1 VGVVGRLGWRLAV
14 PVVLAASGIL
24 FVTSAET
31 ARGTDLRTG
40 GRTRLSDLVLEQ
52 QQHNARLTGQVSR
65 ARGSVDALTARLA
78 VDPRLT
84 QQVATLAPA
93 AGLAALR
100 GPGVRVSLDDAPALR
115 AGQTRPSWLTPDDLV
130 VHQQDL
136 QAVVNAFWRGGADA
150 VQVMD
155 QRIVSTSAVRCVGNT
170 LILQGR
176 VYSPPF
182 VVTAIGDPKR
192 LHKALNSEA
201 GVQLFKEYV
210 HQAGLRWS
218 DRDLRQVTLP
228 GFGGALQL
236 AYARPAP

>member
-1 VGVVGRLGWRLAV
+1 VVGRLGWRLAV

-31 ARGTDLRTG
+31 AKGTDLRTG
-40 GRTRLSDLVLEQ
+40 SRTRLSDLILEQ
-52 QQHNARLTGQVSR
+52 EQHNERLAGQVSR
-65 ARGSVDALTARLA
+65 ARGSVDSLTAALAIDPALTKE
-78 VDPRLT
+78 
-84 QQVATLAPA
+84 VADLAPVT
-93 AGLAALR
+93 GLAALR
-100 GPGVRVSLDDAPALR
+100 GPGVRVSLDDAPPLR

-192 LHKALNSEA
+192 LHKALDSEA
-201 GVQLFKEYV
+201 GVQIFKEYV
-210 HQAGLRWS
+210 HQAGLGWS
-218 DRDLRQVTLP
+218 EHDLRRVTVP
-228 GFGGALQL
+228 AFDGALQL
-236 AYARPAP
+236 TYARPAP